1 VPELQDYLARY
12 LPEHSGDLIGIV
24 SRWQEFQRI
33 ARTMLVA
40 TGLPPESLLIRDP
53 SQPGWKRGLDATVG
67 VVCDSVAAL
76 ELPAGTFPMRF
87 TLLDAAS
94 LAPLRA
100 MEATIAGE
108 GDEASV

>member
-1 VPELQDYLARY
+1 
-12 LPEHSGDLIGIV
+12 
-24 SRWQEFQRI
+24 
-33 ARTMLVA
+33 
-40 TGLPPESLLIRDP
+40 
-53 SQPGWKRGLDATVG
+53 
-67 VVCDSVAAL
+67 
-76 ELPAGTFPMRF
+76 MRF